1 MEAAKRGG
9 DGDARL
15 DVSVDARSEAVRA
28 VTLLAL
34 EALDD
39 FFRLRPPESRP
50 TMLNGCV

>member
-15 DVSVDARSEAVRA
+15 DVSVDARSEVRA